1 MKSFGK
7 KTYPICNIEAK
18 LAISMASLS
27 SGIETNPREQLG
39 NLTCNPIFGLLEKIL
54 YYKPLYNAR
63 ILSLYLKA
71 PSHMEDALV
80 N

>member
-1 MKSFGK
+1 
-7 KTYPICNIEAK
+7 
-18 LAISMASLS
+18 MASLS

-39 NLTCNPIFGLLEKIL
+39 NLTCNPIFGLLEKTL
-54 YYKPLYNAR
+54 YYKLLYNPR